1 MIDRLPEIAKGKKV
15 DCPLA
20 RRPTR
25 GKLFATPARTMK
37 PEYVEKQKEYE
48 AKKARA
54 KALKLRLTCTICGT
68 NPKTLLNCPCGTTQ
82 CVPGANGSGAA
93 RSRATRPGQV
103 LFDGLSTHRLARP
116 RPPQGV
122 QEDPKRARG
131 GGGAGGSADAPGVA
145 PEGDLLRPRAAVA
158 RRRGPRAHRRGARG
172 GPCAA

>member
-82 CVPGANGSGAA
+82 CVPAHGRVGGGALA
-93 RSRATRPGQV
+93 RDATPQV
-103 LFDGLSTHRLARP
+103 LLDRVPKNRLARP

-131 GGGAGGSADAPGVA
+131 GGGAG
-145 PEGDLLRPRAAVA
+145 
-158 RRRGPRAHRRGARG
+158 
-172 GPCAA
+172 